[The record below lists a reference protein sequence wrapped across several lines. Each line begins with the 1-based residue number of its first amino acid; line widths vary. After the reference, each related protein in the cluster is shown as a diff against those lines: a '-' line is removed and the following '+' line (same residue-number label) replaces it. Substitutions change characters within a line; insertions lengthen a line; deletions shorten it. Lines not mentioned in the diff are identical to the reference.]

1 MSEDKFQAEKI
12 KASASGGPID
22 KFDLKLSKFN
32 IQKAF
37 NKKYGDKLE
46 ESSQE
51 SADEKDELSKIHKTL
66 REIGGGSVQLKY

>member
-1 MSEDKFQAEKI
+1 MI

-37 NKKYGDKLE
+37 NK
-46 ESSQE
+46 
-51 SADEKDELSKIHKTL
+51 
-66 REIGGGSVQLKY
+66 